1 MSNSLIREKLGATMI
16 VRFNQPESRSP
27 LSIDILESLLAI
39 VGEIEY
45 QTGIDSLVFTGVA
58 GVFASGANL
67 KEIAKVNDENDASEF
82 SRRGQTLMGRI
93 EGLRCMTVAAIN
105 GLCFGG
111 ALDLALACKRRIAT
125 SDALF
130 AHPGVDL
137 GIMTGWG
144 GTQRLPRLIG
154 QAKALEMFFTAKRV
168 GAREALS
175 IGLIDAID
183 EDPLALALH

>member
-1 MSNSLIREKLGATMI
+1 MSNSLIREIVGATMI
-16 VRFNQPESRSP
+16 VRFNRPEVRSP
-27 LSIDILESLLAI
+27 LSIEALDALSEIVEDVDTRVEIRSLI
-39 VGEIEY
+39 
-45 QTGIDSLVFTGVA
+45 FTGVNN
-58 GVFASGANL
+58 VFASGADL
-67 KEIAKVNDENDASEF
+67 KEIAQVATKEGARAF
-82 SRRGQTLMGRI
+82 ARRGQELMGRI
-93 EGLRCMTVAAIN
+93 AGLECVTVAAVN

-137 GIMTGWG
+137 GIITGWS

-168 GAREALS
+168 DAREALS

-183 EDPLALALH
+183 EDPISLALR

>member
-1 MSNSLIREKLGATMI
+1 MSNSIIREKHGATI
-16 VRFNQPESRSP
+16 IIRFNQPETRSP
-27 LSIDILESLLAI
+27 LSIDVLESLSAI
-39 VGEIEY
+39 VGEVEGDS
-45 QTGIDSLVFTGVA
+45 GIDSLVFTGVD

-67 KEIAKVNDENDASEF
+67 KEIAKVNDENDAKEF

-93 EGLRCMTVAAIN
+93 EVLRCTTVAAIN

-111 ALDLALACKRRIAT
+111 ALDLALACRRRIA
-125 SDALF
+125 SHGALF

-144 GTQRLPRLIG
+144 GTQRLPRLVG
-154 QAKALEMFFTAKRV
+154 EANALEMFFTARRV
-168 GAREALS
+168 DAHEALS

-183 EDPLALALH
+183 ADPLALALR